1 MNRLVSLEKVALL
14 PMSDS
19 KLFAPDA
26 FRYVSPQHVLTLELI
41 LESKP
46 PFHFV
51 GIGGAGMSALALCL
65 LHQGFQVS
73 GSDLNASAVT
83 AYLEEQGAIVCIGH
97 DTQHVL
103 EEAVLVVSSAID
115 AQNPE
120 VLVAMERK
128 QSIWHRSQV
137 LQALMH
143 SPSIGAKTTIGLT
156 GTHGKTT
163 LTGMADSV
171 FHTAS
176 LNPTTIA
183 GGKLPDVG
191 QNVRL
196 SSYHDICIAELDE
209 SDGSILR
216 YAPTY
221 TILANLELDHADH
234 YTHGLPQLIATF
246 RQFMSQLT
254 SLPKQAAQWQSVILN
269 GQCPHNRDLVSAI
282 PPDVRRY
289 WLFDNREEA
298 ERFQEQGERYY
309 IQSLDE
315 GHTVRLSHWMP
326 SFTWLTL
333 GDFDL
338 QVPGWHNAWNAGM
351 VAIVAHAFGMEW
363 QFISEGLHAFT
374 GMGRRFEQVGAF
386 NDAILIDDYAHH
398 PTEIVATL
406 EAARSYM
413 AGHSLKGRLIS
424 CFQAHRYTRLHAF
437 WSEFAQAF
445 LDTDVLYVLEPYSAH
460 ESPIAGVTGQAFT
473 DEVRRRFPH
482 KQVEFV
488 PELDALKTVLQE
500 ALAEGDLVLSLGAG
514 TVTQLLRG
522 WKG

>member
-1 MNRLVSLEKVALL
+1 
-14 PMSDS
+14 MSDS

-26 FRYVSPQHVLTLELI
+26 FRYISPQHVLTLDTI
-41 LESKP
+41 LENQP

-51 GIGGAGMSALALCL
+51 GIGGAGMSALAIALS
-65 LHQGFQVS
+65 HQGFQVS

-83 AYLEEQGAIVCIGH
+83 ESLESQGVHVFIGH
-97 DTQHVL
+97 DAQYVP

-120 VLVAMERK
+120 LQQAMERK

-143 SPSIGAKTTIGLT
+143 STRIGAKTTIGLT

-163 LTGMADSV
+163 LTGMTDAV

-176 LNPTTIA
+176 QDATTIA
-183 GGKLPDVG
+183 GGKLPGLG

-196 SSYHDICIAELDE
+196 SSTHAICIAELDE

-216 YAPTY
+216 YAPTF
-221 TILANLELDHADH
+221 TVLANLELDHADH
-234 YTHGLPQLIATF
+234 YTHGLPQLISTF

-254 SLPKQAAQWQSVILN
+254 ALPKQATQWQSVILN
-269 GQCPHNRDLVSAI
+269 GQCPHTRELVSAI
-282 PPDVRRY
+282 PPEVRRY
-289 WLFDNREEA
+289 WIFDNRDEA
-298 ERFQEQGERYY
+298 ERFQEQGERYL
-309 IQSLDE
+309 IESVKRQSRI
-315 GHTVRLSHWMP
+315 RLSHWMP

-333 GDFDL
+333 GEFNL

-351 VAIVAHAFGMEW
+351 VAIVAHAFGIEW
-363 QFISEGLHAFT
+363 QFIAEGLHAFT
-374 GMGRRFEQVGAF
+374 GMGRRFEHVGAF
-386 NDAILIDDYAHH
+386 NGAILIDDYAHH

-406 EAARSYM
+406 EAARTYM
-413 AGHSLKGRLIS
+413 AGHALKGRLIS
-424 CFQAHRYTRLHAF
+424 CFQAHRYTRLHTF
-437 WSEFAQAF
+437 WADFAQAF
-445 LDTDVLYVLEPYSAH
+445 LDTDVLYVLEPYAAH

-473 DEVRRRFPH
+473 EEVRRRFPLKH
-482 KQVEFV
+482 VEFI
-488 PELDALKTVLQE
+488 PELDLLKAVLQE
-500 ALAEGDLVLSLGAG
+500 SVTEGDLVLSLGAG